1 MADDTTATE
10 ETPITFTV
18 KSSTDAKFTLTL
30 PLSTLVSELKEKLS
44 SPEYADTPSDR
55 QRLIYSGRVLKDS
68 ETLETYKIKDGH
80 TIHLVK
86 SAASNQQ
93 RSNTST
99 QSSATTAG
107 AGTTPSQPA
116 PGVPTNLAAGTGN
129 NPLAGLTGARYAG
142 FAQLP
147 GAGLFGPDG
156 GVRFITHIIYYS
168 RSLNC
173 VGLSCFCLQF
183 TNFRAAALD
192 GPSPDSE
199 AMLNMLEN
207 PQIQSQ
213 INEAL
218 QNPAMIDMMIQ
229 QNPML
234 RDMGPMARELMQRP
248 AFRRMLT
255 DPASLRQMMQMQRA
269 MGMGGGG
276 MGGGDSAFP
285 APGVTNTTEG
295 NQNNTPANPFGQMP
309 QNPMMGGNPFAA
321 LFGGQGFGQPPAST
335 ATPGNNQTEGV
346 QDAQS
351 TTDRS
356 ATGDGQAPNPETAQ
370 NPFAS
375 LLNPALFGNGGNGG
389 QGGINPFD
397 PQQNPFLRDPALLS
411 QMMQGMGGPGAEG
424 GATGANPLAALFG
437 GGGFG
442 SPQPPDNRPPEDRY
456 ADQLRQLNDM
466 GFFEFERNIEALRR
480 SGGSV
485 QGAVEYLLTHDS

>member
-1 MADDTTATE
+1 MADDAATTE
-10 ETPITFTV
+10 EAPITFTI
-18 KSSTDAKFTLTL
+18 KSSTDAKFTLSL
-30 PLSTLVSELKEKLS
+30 PASTPVSELKEKLS
-44 SPEYADTPSDR
+44 GPEYADTPADR

-68 ETLETYKIKDGH
+68 DTLGTYKIKDGH

-93 RSNTST
+93 RSTAAASPSPA
-99 QSSATTAG
+99 SSGAGATT
-107 AGTTPSQPA
+107 TTQPTA
-116 PGVPTNLAAGTGN
+116 TGVPTNLAAGTGN

-156 GVRFITHIIYYS
+156 GM
-168 RSLNC
+168 
-173 VGLSCFCLQF
+173 
-183 TNFRAAALD
+183 
-192 GPSPDSE
+192 GPPPDSE

-255 DPASLRQMMQMQRA
+255 DPAALRQVMQMQRS
-269 MGMGGGG
+269 MGLGGSGMGGGS
-276 MGGGDSAFP
+276 SAFP

-295 NQNNTPANPFGQMP
+295 TQTNQQQNTPPNPFGQMP
-309 QNPMMGGNPFAA
+309 NPMMGGNPFAA
-321 LFGGQGFGQPPAST
+321 LFGGQGFGQPST
-335 ATPGNNQTEGV
+335 AANSSSEG
-346 QDAQS
+346 
-351 TTDRS
+351 
-356 ATGDGQAPNPETAQ
+356 ATGNRGDSAQPTTGGGSSSAPEAAQ

-375 LLNPALFGNGGNGG
+375 LLNPALFGNAG

-397 PQQNPFLRDPALLS
+397 PQQNPFLRDPALMG
-411 QMMQGMGGPGAEG
+411 QMMQGMGGQGAEG
-424 GATGANPLAALFG
+424 GGAGANPLAALFG
-437 GGGFG
+437 GAGGFG
-442 SPQPPDNRPPEDRY
+442 TSQPPDNRPPEERY

-485 QGAVEYLLTHDS
+485 QGAVEYLLSNSS